1 MNGYGGNILRVNL
14 STGTVT
20 REPTPVE
27 VARDFIGGRGFGIY
41 FLLKEVPKGAD
52 PLGPENKLIISSG
65 PISGMMI
72 PGGGKCDWTTKAPL
86 TGGYASDL
94 LSDVMAN
101 SREGDIW
108 VTLQVHP
115 NIIAVASLKDLA
127 GIVIVQ
133 GKKPEE
139 QTVEKAQQE
148 GVPLL
153 VSELQTFEI
162 IGRLYNLG
170 ISGMR

>member
-1 MNGYGGNILRVNL
+1 MN
-14 STGTVT
+14 
-20 REPTPVE
+20 
-27 VARDFIGGRGFGIY
+27 
-41 FLLKEVPKGAD
+41 LKEIVD
-52 PLGPENKLIISSG
+52 KLALKVAAAG
-65 PISGMMI
+65 D
-72 PGGGKCDWTTKAPL
+72 KLDHEV

-115 NIIAVASLKDLA
+115 NIIAVATLKDLA
-127 GIVIVQ
+127 GVVIVQ

-139 QTVEKAQQE
+139 QTVEKAKQE

-153 VSELQTFEI
+153 VSELQAFEI
-162 IGRLYNLG
+162 VGRLYNLG

>member
-1 MNGYGGNILRVNL
+1 MQ
-14 STGTVT
+14 
-20 REPTPVE
+20 
-27 VARDFIGGRGFGIY
+27 
-41 FLLKEVPKGAD
+41 LKEIVDRLELKVAAAREELD
-52 PLGPENKLIISSG
+52 HEV
-65 PISGMMI
+65 
-72 PGGGKCDWTTKAPL
+72 

-115 NIIAVASLKDLA
+115 NIIAVATLKDLA
-127 GIVIVQ
+127 GIIIVQ

-139 QTVEKAQQE
+139 QTVEKARQE

-153 VSELQTFEI
+153 VSKLQTFELV
-162 IGRLYNLG
+162 GRLYRLG
-170 ISGMR
+170 VSGMR